1 MPEPLSRKVILH
13 NSVLFS
19 DQICKRYLS
28 EDCVSQTHI
37 DCVPFEME
45 FERQDLIETDFLGI
59 LHQE

>member
-19 DQICKRYLS
+19 DQIYKSFLS
-28 EDCVSQTHI
+28 EDCVGQTHI
-37 DCVPFEME
+37 DCTFEME
-45 FERQDLIETDFLGI
+45 FERQDVIETDFLGM